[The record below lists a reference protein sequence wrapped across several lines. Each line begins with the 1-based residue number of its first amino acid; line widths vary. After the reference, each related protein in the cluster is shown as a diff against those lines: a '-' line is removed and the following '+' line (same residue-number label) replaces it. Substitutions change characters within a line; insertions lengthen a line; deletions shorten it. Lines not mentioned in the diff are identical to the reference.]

1 MLLVYSNKIS
11 ERLEYIIDVLSD
23 CIQIRKF
30 EITSNKNYYT
40 TANCYKINYSSEKIC
55 EEELQII
62 PHALLFEENI
72 TLQNISIERKNE
84 IPYFFKTAENNGFDI
99 LAASFYLL
107 VRYDEYLP
115 HTLDEY
121 SRYSHTNSIAFK
133 YNFLHLPLVN
143 IWFNQIE
150 TSLNNQLED
159 KKLEK
164 KNFQFL
170 ATYDIDIVYS
180 YKAKSFSVT
189 IVALFRDFLKG
200 NVLLFVERLKV
211 LFNFKNDPSDIF
223 NWLNE
228 LHNKYHLPSLYF
240 ILFASKKVEY
250 DKNISIDNIHFKKLI
265 KEQTEKNEFG
275 IHPSWQSGDN
285 EFLVQ
290 SEIQNLSKLINKD
303 IIKSRQHYIRFKLPA
318 TFRKL
323 IAAGIKTDYSMGYGS
338 INGFR
343 ASYCLPYKWFDLGK
357 NEKTNLT
364 LVPFCYMDANA
375 IFEQKYS
382 PTEAGKELQHYY
394 DIVKS
399 VNGCL
404 VTIFHNHFLTEQRE
418 WKGWRNMYEE
428 FLKENFI

>member
-1 MLLVYSNKIS
+1 M
-11 ERLEYIIDVLSD
+11 
-23 CIQIRKF
+23 
-30 EITSNKNYYT
+30 
-40 TANCYKINYSSEKIC
+40 
-55 EEELQII
+55 
-62 PHALLFEENI
+62 
-72 TLQNISIERKNE
+72 
-84 IPYFFKTAENNGFDI
+84 
-99 LAASFYLL
+99 
-107 VRYDEYLP
+107 
-115 HTLDEY
+115 
-121 SRYSHTNSIAFK
+121 
-133 YNFLHLPLVN
+133 
-143 IWFNQIE
+143 
-150 TSLNNQLED
+150 
-159 KKLEK
+159 
-164 KNFQFL
+164 
-170 ATYDIDIVYS
+170 
-180 YKAKSFSVT
+180 
-189 IVALFRDFLKG
+189 
-200 NVLLFVERLKV
+200 